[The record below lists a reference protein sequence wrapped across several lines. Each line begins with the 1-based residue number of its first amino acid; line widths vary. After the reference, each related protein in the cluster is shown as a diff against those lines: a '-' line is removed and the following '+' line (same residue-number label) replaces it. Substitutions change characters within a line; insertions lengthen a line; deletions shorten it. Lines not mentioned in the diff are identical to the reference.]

1 MKRKEKRLSRGGC
14 ARARTNP
21 SAYPG
26 LVGQSRSLG
35 FGTASWRCFENR
47 GWAPDEAKNGSQ
59 RVGVLVPP
67 CSILLQIC
75 FKNII
80 EALNVN
86 SFRLIKF
93 SNILRCD
100 ILVFRF
106 AGFGGFVFVVSS
118 LRAGSLWGQKVRKSE
133 YFLVFVI

>member
-1 MKRKEKRLSRGGC
+1 MLAPEQ
-14 ARARTNP
+14 THPP
-21 SAYPG
+21 SQGRWGRVVPLGSEQLPG
-26 LVGQSRSLG
+26 LVSRIG
-35 FGTASWRCFENR
+35 DG
-47 GWAPDEAKNGSQ
+47 GGPGEAKNGSQ